1 MVLDL
6 DKLFSRCTVLCFSLV
21 RTAAK
26 AFIFRG
32 ENSGRLERASPI
44 FFSTQTEIR
53 PRACDLASP
62 AHHFSV
68 ALPRIFY
75 RSILV
80 RLQTQLAFCYHRPR
94 LWFCRCV
101 FLFNWISVLS
111 HFLGRARREFSD
123 CRAPVDFPPSMI
135 RVAFCQIYFHGLAWT
150 HFLCVWISRPYYS

>member
-1 MVLDL
+1 VLDL

-80 RLQTQLAFCYHRPR
+80 RLQTQLAFCYHRQH
-94 LWFCRCV
+94 FGQASNSV
-101 FLFNWISVLS
+101 GFLLPPPSTLVLS
-111 HFLGRARREFSD
+111 VCFSLQLD
-123 CRAPVDFPPSMI
+123 LSVVSFSWSSAP
-135 RVAFCQIYFHGLAWT
+135 
-150 HFLCVWISRPYYS
+150 